1 MKRIVFGFLVILLV
15 SPVVVMAKQRFFRE
29 RAAQFG
35 PAGVTPSQVWRVR
48 TLTMEQRL
56 RMSALQVELIREM
69 RDARDDGA
77 GRRERAFAMAEAQR
91 RITAVVTPEQLEL
104 ARKEPR
110 GPLSV
115 EEIVYYAIVALPDLE
130 AGRRAKLDAI
140 YGSLLGE
147 ARKEAADS
155 GGFGRRR
162 GDAGAAPADVQAREK
177 ERSAQRQRRQA
188 LFEVTE
194 ALLTQDQMLAVKRFL
209 PDSLKMVGLREKI
222 VFRLP
227 SLTLEQ
233 EARVR
238 AIYAALEDENGA
250 DRARLKALNGDRDL
264 PPAAD
269 SGSRRSERREVAQ
282 RVNAREEKAYEEL
295 KTVLTADQLDELA
308 ASAPG
313 PPRGIVFT
321 PERIRELDDV
331 TPQQQARLR
340 EALFGFN
347 MATREE
353 RQEAKE
359 LRDQMKGGDPQS
371 MELAGVRDKLRKVGA
386 VLQTEHDRITRSVAD
401 TLTGQQLAKLVA
413 TASRKTPNQP

>member
-1 MKRIVFGFLVILLV
+1 
-15 SPVVVMAKQRFFRE
+15 
-29 RAAQFG
+29 
-35 PAGVTPSQVWRVR
+35 
-48 TLTMEQRL
+48 
-56 RMSALQVELIREM
+56 
-69 RDARDDGA
+69 
-77 GRRERAFAMAEAQR
+77 
-91 RITAVVTPEQLEL
+91 
-104 ARKEPR
+104 
-110 GPLSV
+110 
-115 EEIVYYAIVALPDLE
+115 
-130 AGRRAKLDAI
+130 
-140 YGSLLGE
+140 
-147 ARKEAADS
+147 
-155 GGFGRRR
+155 
-162 GDAGAAPADVQAREK
+162 
-177 ERSAQRQRRQA
+177 
-188 LFEVTE
+188 
-194 ALLTQDQMLAVKRFL
+194 
-209 PDSLKMVGLREKI
+209 
-222 VFRLP
+222 
-227 SLTLEQ
+227 
-233 EARVR
+233 VR

-308 ASAPG
+308 ARAPG

>member
-1 MKRIVFGFLVILLV
+1 
-15 SPVVVMAKQRFFRE
+15 
-29 RAAQFG
+29 
-35 PAGVTPSQVWRVR
+35 
-48 TLTMEQRL
+48 
-56 RMSALQVELIREM
+56 
-69 RDARDDGA
+69 
-77 GRRERAFAMAEAQR
+77 MAEAQR

-347 MATREE
+347 RATREE